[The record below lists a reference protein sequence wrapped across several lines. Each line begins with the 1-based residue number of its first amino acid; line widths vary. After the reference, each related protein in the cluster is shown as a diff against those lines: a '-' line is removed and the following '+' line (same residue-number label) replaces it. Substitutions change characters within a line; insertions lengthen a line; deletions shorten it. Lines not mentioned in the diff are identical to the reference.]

1 MSNTGLIQVDF
12 NGMRSCI
19 WGSMSDVID
28 SAESLLNE
36 YNETEDSSYVNIE
49 KDVLLSLFENINAL
63 REGVGDLMCIKSELL
78 GFDNLVHLLEDNY
91 LDINGD
97 EEDNE

>member
-1 MSNTGLIQVDF
+1 MSNTGFMQVDF

-19 WGSMSDVID
+19 WRSMSDVID

-36 YNETEDSSYVNIE
+36 YNKTEDSYYVNIE

-63 REGVGDLMCIKSELL
+63 REGIGGLMCIRSEEL
-78 GFDNLVHLLEDNY
+78 GFSDLVHLLEDNY
-91 LDINGD
+91 LDIDGD
-97 EEDNE
+97 E